1 MKEFIS
7 LLISF
12 IFMSIADSIDAIVVC
27 GSLFSID
34 LILKSISDIGIF
46 TYRTERKDESAYLII
61 NVIIGFLLGVLVF
74 FLRNIIVNLFE
85 LKYHG

>member
-12 IFMSIADSIDAIVVC
+12 ILMGVADNIDSAFNNLLSIDAIAVC

-34 LILKSISDIGIF
+34 LILKSLGEIGI
-46 TYRTERKDESAYLII
+46 
-61 NVIIGFLLGVLVF
+61 
-74 FLRNIIVNLFE
+74 
-85 LKYHG
+85 

>member
-12 IFMSIADSIDAIVVC
+12 IFMSIADSIDSAFNNALSIDAIVVC

-46 TYRTERKDESAYLII
+46 TYRTDRKNESAYLII
-61 NVIIGFLLGVLVF
+61 NVIIGLFCGIIIF
-74 FLRNIIVNLFE
+74 FTRTI
-85 LKYHG
+85 

>member
-7 LLISF
+7 LLVSF
-12 IFMSIADSIDAIVVC
+12 IFMSIADSIDAAFNNAISIDAIVVC

-46 TYRTERKDESAYLII
+46 TYRTI
-61 NVIIGFLLGVLVF
+61 NV
-74 FLRNIIVNLFE
+74 
-85 LKYHG
+85 